1 MYKIKSTKREVKEA
15 SYRVLSIG
23 YCEAQFL
30 LRGENPVC
38 YCSGVYGWM
47 CDNYDMQKYGYNL
60 TISTGYSPISDQNIS
75 KETVKAKYDI
85 IKKYDNK
92 ARKINSTCGSW
103 EQIKKKLDKNL
114 LAFIKEVLKNEK

>member
-23 YCEAQFL
+23 YCEAQYL

-38 YCSGVYGWM
+38 YCSGVYGWY

-75 KETVKAKYDI
+75 KKAIKIKYDL
-85 IKKYDNK
+85 IKKYEAK
-92 ARKINSTCGSW
+92 AEKIAHSTKTW
-103 EQIKKKLDKNL
+103 EQQQKELQKNL
-114 LAFIKEVLKNEK
+114 VRFLQCIVSEEV